1 MKAQDNITYVV
12 ISANIV
18 SQIFTKEDMSEWNE
32 DNIHVLELSDYE
44 KQWVEIGMQY
54 DEATNSIVQPSLQE
68 YKTKRIE
75 FINTMFELESQSLKG
90 ELVAQDEQLS
100 WSIQESE
107 ARAYNI
113 SKNPQD
119 CPMLNTL
126 SQARGIELE
135 ALVLKVLEKNTAY
148 ANSIATLI
156 GYRQSLQDKIEAC
169 VDFKEVLNIQYI
181 SPLGLNQ

>member
-54 DEATNSIVQPSLQE
+54 DEATNSIVQPSLQ
-68 YKTKRIE
+68 
-75 FINTMFELESQSLKG
+75 
-90 ELVAQDEQLS
+90 
-100 WSIQESE
+100 
-107 ARAYNI
+107 
-113 SKNPQD
+113 
-119 CPMLNTL
+119 
-126 SQARGIELE
+126 
-135 ALVLKVLEKNTAY
+135 
-148 ANSIATLI
+148 
-156 GYRQSLQDKIEAC
+156 DKIEAC

>member
-75 FINTMFELESQSLKG
+75 FINTMFELESQSIKG
-90 ELVAQDEQLS
+90 DLVPQDEQLS

-107 ARAYNI
+107 ARAYN
-113 SKNPQD
+113 
-119 CPMLNTL
+119 C
-126 SQARGIELE
+126 
-135 ALVLKVLEKNTAY
+135 
-148 ANSIATLI
+148 
-156 GYRQSLQDKIEAC
+156 
-169 VDFKEVLNIQYI
+169 
-181 SPLGLNQ
+181 

>member
-75 FINTMFELESQSLKG
+75 FINTMFELESQSLKAG
-90 ELVAQDEQLS
+90 VFKNRRQGLIISAKIHKTAQCL
-100 WSIQESE
+100 IHYHKLG
-107 ARAYNI
+107 A
-113 SKNPQD
+113 
-119 CPMLNTL
+119 LN
-126 SQARGIELE
+126 
-135 ALVLKVLEKNTAY
+135 LK
-148 ANSIATLI
+148 
-156 GYRQSLQDKIEAC
+156 
-169 VDFKEVLNIQYI
+169 
-181 SPLGLNQ
+181 PLF